1 MPGSCGAS
9 TTTLKLSLFA
19 PAHRLYVIST
29 WLLPHASAA
38 LTEFIVTV
46 HCSAPTPAGHCVV
59 PLLPSRCCVLCVASR
74 RVLLRVT
81 VYQAAQR
88 ITNEA
93 LALIQ
98 DLEDAERGDGI
109 ARTIFS
115 EAWSRAEVG
124 AVSQLQVVVVT
135 CAVLWSKVRVLVV
148 EARGSIVSP
157 CFSAWPFA
165 CAWLAASQLSRLPRR
180 DEAAPAPRRP
190 PASVGAMEPFGPAL
204 AAITAIHGEESV
216 WDVIKCAY
224 LVWCADG
231 SVRACGQ
238 GGVKRR

>member
-1 MPGSCGAS
+1 MSQCIQ
-9 TTTLKLSLFA
+9 L
-19 PAHRLYVIST
+19 
-29 WLLPHASAA
+29 
-38 LTEFIVTV
+38 

-124 AVSQLQVVVVT
+124 AVSQLQVLT
-135 CAVLWSKVRVLVV
+135 CAVLWSEVRVIVV
-148 EARGSIVSP
+148 EARGGHCKPLLQCVALCVRMACCFTALATPSTRRGSPSSQTTPCVGGSDGALWSSIGCHHSH
-157 CFSAWPFA
+157 
-165 CAWLAASQLSRLPRR
+165 SRGGVGMGRHQMCILGVVRR
-180 DEAAPAPRRP
+180 WKCTGVWAGWCEAAVSAAR
-190 PASVGAMEPFGPAL
+190 AL
-204 AAITAIHGEESV
+204 MLLRKS
-216 WDVIKCAY
+216 
-224 LVWCADG
+224 
-231 SVRACGQ
+231 S
-238 GGVKRR
+238 